1 MSVKVQPDVLLALAA
16 AQVTP
21 ARPGLRE
28 RLLARAVRPGWEPW
42 RERVGALW
50 DLGPDA
56 VQRVFDA
63 ARGPE
68 GWTDSPVPTVL
79 AYHLDGGPSVAGA
92 DVGLVRIP
100 DGFHFPEHT
109 HTESEEYVVLQGTM
123 RFTDGHR
130 EHPGDRVRNDASV
143 RHAYIAEGEVVV
155 AIVMRGQLA

>member
-1 MSVKVQPDVLLALAA
+1 MSAKVQADLLLALAA
-16 AQVTP
+16 AHARP

-42 RERVGALW
+42 RGRVGGLW
-50 DLGPDA
+50 DLDPER
-56 VQRVFDA
+56 VQRVFDSA
-63 ARGPE
+63 AAPE
-68 GWTDSPVPTVL
+68 GWTDSPVPTVR
-79 AYHLDGGPSVAGA
+79 AFHLDGGPSVAGA

-109 HTESEEYVVLQGTM
+109 HTEVEEYVVLQGAM

-130 EHPGDRVRNDASV
+130 EHPGDRVRNDATV
-143 RHAYIAEGEVVV
+143 RHAYVAEGEVIV